1 MLRILAPSRREF
13 SYNDSDLLFVM
24 EKLAEA
30 LSAGHMVG
38 RGRISSLTGIGEGM
52 IRSILQKL
60 KSLGFLSV
68 TRTGITLSITGSDLI
83 RTLGVSL
90 ADIGHTDSAIGIH
103 QVALIVKGKADMINK
118 GVEQRDSGL
127 KSGGDGCTT
136 IVCREGVLMLPPDWN
151 VDERSPQLASD
162 IRRHGIT
169 DGDVLLIG
177 GSNTGIRE
185 AARAV
190 NSAML
195 ELIE

>member
-30 LSAGHMVG
+30 LSAGHVVG
-38 RGRISSLTGIGEGM
+38 RGRISSLTGIGEGT

-162 IRRHGIT
+162 IRRHWIT